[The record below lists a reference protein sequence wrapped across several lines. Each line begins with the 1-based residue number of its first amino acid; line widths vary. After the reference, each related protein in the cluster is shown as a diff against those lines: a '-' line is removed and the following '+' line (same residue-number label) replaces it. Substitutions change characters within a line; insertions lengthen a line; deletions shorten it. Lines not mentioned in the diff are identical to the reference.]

1 MFDFDVVTGPAGLT
15 APQKDHQEPHGETA
29 PREKGAPSA
38 VQSAKPVSDG
48 SGASR

>member
-15 APQKDHQEPHGETA
+15 PSKEHPAPQPAAQSPAEEDRRP
-29 PREKGAPSA
+29 PRE
-38 VQSAKPVSDG
+38 VSLNDG